1 MTNTLARSN
10 NGELPAGVENGL
22 LTKAELAPR
31 LRIKP
36 RTLDAW
42 MAAGLVP
49 YLKIGRVVRFDWLVV
64 QARLTASY
72 TVNGGQGQ

>member
-1 MTNTLARSN
+1 MTTKSPRNS
-10 NGELPAGVENGL
+10 NGELPQGVDNGL
-22 LTKAELAPR
+22 LTKAQLAPR
-31 LRIKP
+31 LQIKP

-49 YLKIGRVVRFDWLVV
+49 YLKIGRVVRFDWPAV

-72 TVNGGQGQ
+72 TVHGGAK

>member
-1 MTNTLARSN
+1 MTTTSTRSS
-10 NGELPAGVENGL
+10 NGELPQGVENGL

-42 MAAGLVP
+42 MASGLVP
-49 YLKIGRVVRFDWLVV
+49 YLKIGRVVRFDWPTV
-64 QARLTASY
+64 QACLADSY
-72 TVNGGQGQ
+72 TVKGGGK